1 MPTTK
6 QRINLSVT
14 TDMNRVLQKLASRDH
29 ASVAAKTLQLINV
42 ALELEED
49 AVLVELVNEREKVK
63 GKFVSHGAAWL

>member
-29 ASVAAKTLQLINV
+29 ASVAAKTLELINT
-42 ALELEED
+42 ALEFEED
-49 AVLVELVNEREKVK
+49 AVLVELVNGREKVK
-63 GKFVSHGAAWL
+63 GKFVAHEAAWL